1 MCSSDL
7 ATGFSRGYLVSAGAL
22 ALILVIAVFMMR
34 VSPADLAGADPA
46 PEVTPA
52 HPGQPGPDVAERGQP
67 GGEVL
72 DRRWTVT
79 SYTLTLASLILL
91 VGSLS
96 DRWGRRVFLAG
107 LGSFTAVS
115 VLCAAAPGIGW
126 LIATRAVPG
135 AGGLRRWRAE
145 TATTVPTRGWQ

>member
-1 MCSSDL
+1 MWQD
-7 ATGFSRGYLVSAGAL
+7 AANQ
-22 ALILVIAVFMMR
+22 AVK
-34 VSPADLAGADPA
+34 
-46 PEVTPA
+46 
-52 HPGQPGPDVAERGQP
+52 
-67 GGEVL
+67 VL

-96 DRWGRRVFLAG
+96 DRWGR
-107 LGSFTAVS
+107 FTAVS

-126 LIATRAVPG
+126 LIAARAVAG

-145 TATTVPTRGWQ
+145 TAMTVPTRGWR

>member
-1 MCSSDL
+1 MWQD
-7 ATGFSRGYLVSAGAL
+7 AANQ
-22 ALILVIAVFMMR
+22 AVK
-34 VSPADLAGADPA
+34 
-46 PEVTPA
+46 
-52 HPGQPGPDVAERGQP
+52 
-67 GGEVL
+67 VL

-107 LGSFTAVS
+107 LGSLTAVS

-126 LIATRAVPG
+126 LIAARAVPG

>member
-1 MCSSDL
+1 M
-7 ATGFSRGYLVSAGAL
+7 
-22 ALILVIAVFMMR
+22 
-34 VSPADLAGADPA
+34 
-46 PEVTPA
+46 
-52 HPGQPGPDVAERGQP
+52 AERGQP

-96 DRWGRRVFLAG
+96 DRWGRRRVFLAG
-107 LGSFTAVS
+107 LGWFTAVS

-126 LIATRAVPG
+126 LIAARAVPG

-145 TATTVPTRGWQ
+145 TATTVPTRGWR